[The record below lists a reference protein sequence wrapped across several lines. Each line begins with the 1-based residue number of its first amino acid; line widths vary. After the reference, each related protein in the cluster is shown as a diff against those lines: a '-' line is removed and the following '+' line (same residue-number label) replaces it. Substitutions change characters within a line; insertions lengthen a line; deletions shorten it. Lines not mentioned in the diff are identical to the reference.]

1 MDAENVGTLSDLAS
15 TSPVVA
21 LALMLSQGVLFRDV
35 QIYKLNGLSDSS
47 EYSWQGRLPLSDPA
61 ERVDKTVAKS
71 ARVSQHGMWL
81 PWRNRK
87 RWCVDPYGSILWCG
101 HVQRTPGKTGKQ
113 RQGHSTCTV

>member
-1 MDAENVGTLSDLAS
+1 MSCC
-15 TSPVVA
+15 VVFHA
-21 LALMLSQGVLFRDV
+21 LLEDV

-81 PWRNRK
+81 GQRHGHPKTYRFRGS
-87 RWCVDPYGSILWCG
+87 RWWFSLFSSLLVEDSHFDIF
-101 HVQRTPGKTGKQ
+101 
-113 RQGHSTCTV
+113 